1 MIELRIFSSVRV
13 VRNLSVPGSP
23 LRPRF
28 EGSPFMTSSMKYFL
42 FYVMDLKLT
51 ELSRNL
57 RVLENNE
64 SSSDYVR
71 HRALEKFNEN
81 GVG

>member
-1 MIELRIFSSVRV
+1 VIELRIFSSVRF

-28 EGSPFMTSSMKYFL
+28 DGSPFMTSSNNDFFMI
-42 FYVMDLKLT
+42 DLKLT
-51 ELSRNL
+51 ELSRNF

-64 SSSDYVR
+64 SSADYVR
-71 HRALEKFNEN
+71 H
-81 GVG
+81 